1 MKLKTNEDGFAEVQ
15 DGKPVYV
22 DDSGKEHTYDAPA
35 MRKSFDKLNG
45 ELTELRQ
52 EKQKFESKLGAFE
65 GIDPEKANEAIK
77 TLKNLEDKK
86 LVDAGEVDRIKQ
98 EVAQQYQKQLDE
110 TKSETQK
117 LQQQYASEKI
127 SSAFGA
133 SKFVQDRLAIPPDMA
148 QAAFGRHFEF
158 NEGRITPKDANG
170 NLIYSESNP
179 GDVATFD
186 EALERVVS
194 QYPHRDKILR
204 GTGNRGSGSEGVDGD
219 TGARIVSR
227 KHFESL
233 SAGKQQEMARAASE
247 GKVQIQE

>member
-1 MKLKTNEDGFAEVQ
+1 MKLKINEDGYAEVK
-15 DGKPVYV
+15 DGKPVYIST
-22 DDSGKEHTYDAPA
+22 DGNEHTFDAPA
-35 MRKSFDKLNG
+35 MRESFDKLNG
-45 ELTELRQ
+45 KLVAA
-52 EKQKFESKLGAFE
+52 EKERDDVRKNLERFGDV
-65 GIDPEKANEAIK
+65 DPEKANEAIK